1 MEMKDKAV
9 VMDKNGIERAVTR
22 IAHEL
27 VERNKGAQ
35 NIALIGIQ
43 RRGVP
48 IALRI
53 AERIKKAENVK
64 IPVGILDI
72 TFYRDDL
79 SMLSE
84 HPIINDT
91 SIDFSINDKKIVL
104 VDDVLY
110 TGRTVR
116 AAIDAIMDM
125 GRPSLIQ
132 LVVLI
137 DRGHREL
144 PVKADYVGKNV
155 PTSRNEIID
164 VKIEEIDKNELVTI
178 SDLY

>member
-1 MEMKDKAV
+1 MKDKAV